1 MRIYSIFRII
11 NILNWSIKRKREQS
25 FMKLSKILL
34 IILLSTLVFIGCTS
48 KKTVSQQGKIV
59 KITEKGEI
67 EKINDGYL
75 YFAYK
80 ECEPCKKLTPLV
92 EKEIKN
98 KKVKIYYFDLYTMQK
113 DEIYST
119 EELISLSNQ
128 YNVSTVPII
137 INIKNN
143 KELSRFPTDINQSDD
158 KLTKELSQFLKED

>member
-1 MRIYSIFRII
+1 
-11 NILNWSIKRKREQS
+11 
-25 FMKLSKILL
+25 
-34 IILLSTLVFIGCTS
+34 
-48 KKTVSQQGKIV
+48 
-59 KITEKGEI
+59 
-67 EKINDGYL
+67 
-75 YFAYK
+75 
-80 ECEPCKKLTPLV
+80 
-92 EKEIKN
+92 
-98 KKVKIYYFDLYTMQK
+98 MQK